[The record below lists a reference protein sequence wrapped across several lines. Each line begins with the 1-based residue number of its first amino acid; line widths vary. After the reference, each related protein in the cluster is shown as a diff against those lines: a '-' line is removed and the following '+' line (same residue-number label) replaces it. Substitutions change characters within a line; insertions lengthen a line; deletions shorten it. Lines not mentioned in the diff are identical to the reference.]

1 MPAGANRCHQLGETM
16 NPCIATAT
24 RKGLPR
30 LISLLG
36 SLLLLS
42 CGQRNGPQQTATIR
56 VGILHSRTGTMALSE
71 ATVAEAERLAI
82 EEINAAGGLKLNG
95 RLVLVEP
102 IEEDGMSDPAVFAR
116 KAQRMLN
123 DDKVVAI
130 FGGWTS
136 ASRKAMVPV
145 MEASN
150 RLLFYPVQYEGQ
162 ECSSAV
168 VYGGSVPNQ
177 QSEPALNWMLNN
189 HSKRLLLIGSD
200 YVYPRTANRII
211 RAQAEREQAR
221 VLKEHYLPLG
231 SEAVQPLIADIQS
244 ALNAGPVAVVNTLN
258 GDSNIAFFQAL
269 QRQGLNQR
277 SALKVLS
284 LSVSEEEAVAIGK
297 RNIAGTYASW
307 SYFQSLQTP
316 ESAAFAQRFRQRYG
330 FHRVIN
336 DPAEAGYSLVHLWA
350 QAVETSGSV
359 ETDAVRQA
367 LIGSRF
373 TAPQGDLQVSSSLH
387 LKKRSLLAQADPKG
401 GFRVLKD
408 FGVIEPKPWNPA
420 LPESAGATCDHRDP
434 PLIKE

>member
-1 MPAGANRCHQLGETM
+1 MIHG
-16 NPCIATAT
+16 IATAT
-24 RKGLPR
+24 RRSLPGLIG
-30 LISLLG
+30 LAS

-42 CGQRNGPQQTATIR
+42 CGQRLEPHHTATIR

-95 RLVLVEP
+95 RTVRIQP

-116 KAQRMLN
+116 KAQQLLN
-123 DDKVVAI
+123 DDEVVAI

-136 ASRKAMVPV
+136 ASRKAMLPV

-150 RLLFYPVQYEGQ
+150 GLLFYPVQYEGQ
-162 ECSSAV
+162 ECSPAV

-177 QSEPALNWMLNN
+177 QSEPALGWMLDN

-200 YVYPRTANRII
+200 YVYPRTANRIM
-211 RAQAEREQAR
+211 RAQAEREQAL
-221 VLKEHYLPLG
+221 VLNERYLPLG
-231 SEAVQPLIADIQS
+231 SKAVEPLIKAIQA
-244 ALNAGPVAVVNTLN
+244 ALDGGPVVVVNTLN

-269 QRQGLNQR
+269 QSQGLTKR
-277 SALKVLS
+277 STLKVLS
-284 LSVSEEEAVAIGK
+284 LSVSEEEAIAIGAS
-297 RNIAGTYASW
+297 NIAGTYASW

-316 ESAAFAQRFRQRYG
+316 ESVDFGRRFRQRYG

-350 QAVETSGSV
+350 QAVEATGSFK
-359 ETDAVRQA
+359 TDAVRQA

-373 TAPQGDLQVSSSLH
+373 NAPQGPLQVSASLH
-387 LKKRSLLAQADPKG
+387 LNKRSLLAQADTQG
-401 GFRVLKD
+401 DFIIVKD
-408 FGVIEPKPWNPA
+408 FGVIDPKPWNPDLA
-420 LPESAGATCDHRDP
+420 ESAGATCDHRVTLQIMD
-434 PLIKE
+434 